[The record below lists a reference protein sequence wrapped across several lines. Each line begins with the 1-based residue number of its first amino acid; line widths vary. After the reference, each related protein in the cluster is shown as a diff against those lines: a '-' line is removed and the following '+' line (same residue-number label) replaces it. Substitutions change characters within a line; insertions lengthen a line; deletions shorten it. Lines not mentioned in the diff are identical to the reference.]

1 MRCWYTRWQMSN
13 ALDRGELG
21 PLLARGHAARCSGCQ
36 AFGTALGSL
45 DDRLSR
51 EVHAAPSPSPSPS
64 PSGVAR
70 RARSRWWI
78 AAPLAAGAAA
88 VLALRVAAVDPTEP
102 TGSPGSPGSPTAAV
116 PAVQV
121 SDALVQIRGL
131 ADRVSQAVT
140 TARTPLDTELDNL
153 IHDGRRGLAAVLE
166 TGGLQ

>member
-21 PLLARGHAARCSGCQ
+21 PLLGRGHAARCAGCQ
-36 AFGTALGSL
+36 AFGRALGSL

-51 EVHAAPSPSPSPS
+51 EAQAAPPPPR
-64 PSGVAR
+64 VAR
-70 RARSRWWI
+70 RVPSRWWI

-88 VLALRVAAVDPTEP
+88 VLAVRVAGVAPSAPPAQVSQVST
-102 TGSPGSPGSPTAAV
+102 TV

-121 SDALVQIRGL
+121 TEALGQIRGL

-153 IHDGRRGLAAVLE
+153 IRDGRRGLAAVLE
-166 TGGLQ
+166 TGGLR

>member
-13 ALDRGELG
+13 ALDRGELD
-21 PLLARGHAARCSGCQ
+21 PLLARGHAARCAGCQ
-36 AFGTALGSL
+36 AFGRALGSL

-51 EVHAAPSPSPSPS
+51 EALAAPPPP
-64 PSGVAR
+64 PVAR
-70 RARSRWWI
+70 PARSRWWI

-88 VLALRVAAVDPTEP
+88 VLALRVAGVAPSGPPAQVST
-102 TGSPGSPGSPTAAV
+102 AV
-116 PAVQV
+116 PPVQV
-121 SDALVQIRGL
+121 SEALGQIRGL

-153 IHDGRRGLAAVLE
+153 IRDGRRGLAAVLE